1 MNKKTGILLG
11 SAVLLLALF
20 FGSGSFFSKPVD
32 DRMERLQTLGLP
44 ADGLALYQFLLQEI
58 PDVVSQVP
66 CSCCK
71 KTLSWCYDGGC
82 PPL

>member
-11 SAVLLLALF
+11 SVVLLLALF
-20 FGSGSFFSKPVD
+20 FGSGTSFSKPVD
-32 DRMERLQTLGLP
+32 DRMKRLQTLGLP

-66 CSCCK
+66 CACCK
-71 KTLSWCYDGGC
+71 KMLSWCYEGGC